1 MKIVRGAE
9 ALECGAVQTLDPT
22 PAGTRAIQ
30 AIAELLASL
39 RLDFMF
45 VGEVARAAWL
55 GGAIERGSVDVV
67 AVMQPQQ
74 KNQIAMM
81 ASHRGFLVNPQEVE
95 QSEELDL
102 IPLKFEDVRVHVLVA
117 TNALYA
123 TMVAAA
129 KEVGGIKVATRED
142 LALLFALGEDFDVVR
157 HLAASSGFDRE
168 RYNQKLISIGLRE
181 LVV

>member
-1 MKIVRGAE
+1 
-9 ALECGAVQTLDPT
+9 VQTLDAT
-22 PAGTRAIQ
+22 PAATRAIQ
-30 AIAELLASL
+30 AVAELLAKL

-45 VGEVARAAWL
+45 VGEVARVAWL

-95 QSEELDL
+95 KSEELDL

-142 LALLFALGEDFDVVR
+142 LALLFALGENFDVVR
-157 HLAASSGFDRE
+157 RLAASSDFNRQQ
-168 RYNQKLISIGLRE
+168 YNEKLISIGLRE

>member
-30 AIAELLASL
+30 AIAELLARL

-142 LALLFALGEDFDVVR
+142 LALLFALAEDVDVVR
-157 HLAASSGFDRE
+157 RLAASSGFDRQQ
-168 RYNQKLISIGLRE
+168 YNQKLISIGLRE